1 MLSPTC
7 TSTGDVVGE
16 EHNCVVPREVLCEVL
31 LLKRNGMTM
40 EDIVSRL
47 RCRTVPSGYPIHSWR
62 TLSDGESESLDDKL
76 RSILAQME
84 FTHVVR
90 SWDQKGVPFRT
101 YIYVPEEHPELG
113 TVFHERED
121 EGHVYKR
128 MRNSTLMGGPKRF
141 KLERF
146 NEAVY
151 DESANLT
158 YTALIG
164 RRKQSI
170 RDVENFF
177 SSSVANFMNRKGYT
191 YEAQFVTTVRN
202 WRRACDERGLTQ
214 LKRCQFNYEL
224 LNMLLDELMPWH
236 RTQYDLSLMEVNRYV
251 VDTYVTGSGKTR
263 LLEQNLVLSYS

>member
-1 MLSPTC
+1 MSCLSLTFLG

-62 TLSDGESESLDDKL
+62 TLSGIHVLSHSYIVSDVCLYLDGESESLDDKL

-121 EGHVYKR
+121 EGHVYK
-128 MRNSTLMGGPKRF
+128 
-141 KLERF
+141 
-146 NEAVY
+146 
-151 DESANLT
+151 
-158 YTALIG
+158 
-164 RRKQSI
+164 
-170 RDVENFF
+170 
-177 SSSVANFMNRKGYT
+177 
-191 YEAQFVTTVRN
+191 
-202 WRRACDERGLTQ
+202 
-214 LKRCQFNYEL
+214 
-224 LNMLLDELMPWH
+224 
-236 RTQYDLSLMEVNRYV
+236 VNR
-251 VDTYVTGSGKTR
+251 S
-263 LLEQNLVLSYS
+263 LFLFMHFIAF